1 MKKYKM
7 EPTELK
13 NELFMLVSYVI
24 TSARGLYDEPDNYGI
39 FRLIDSAGR
48 LLAIME
54 SAGMSDDFIASLREQ
69 IDEERESSMDDDAQK
84 RHLDAMVLKIARE
97 LQKR

>member
-1 MKKYKM
+1 M

-13 NELFMLVSYVI
+13 NELFMLVSYII

-39 FRLIDSAGR
+39 FRLIDSSG
-48 LLAIME
+48 AITGNYNR
-54 SAGMSDDFIASLREQ
+54 AGMSDDFIATLREQ

-84 RHLDAMVLKIARE
+84 RHLDMMVLKIAKE
-97 LQKR
+97 LQNR

>member
-13 NELFMLVSYVI
+13 NELFMLVSYII

>member
-1 MKKYKM
+1 
-7 EPTELK
+7 
-13 NELFMLVSYVI
+13 
-24 TSARGLYDEPDNYGI
+24 
-39 FRLIDSAGR
+39 
-48 LLAIME
+48 ME

>member
-1 MKKYKM
+1 
-7 EPTELK
+7 
-13 NELFMLVSYVI
+13 MLVSYII